1 MNKRE
6 TLDRLNRLLLV
17 VEGLPDLVDVVSI
30 QVAGYQH
37 KNGTTV
43 HVLTTD
49 QIQFTRR
56 ERFSLKDIRESVE
69 IAGVEVFQL
78 IDAPVPE
85 GM

>member
-6 TLDRLNRLLLV
+6 TLDKLNRLLLV
-17 VEGLPDLVDVVSI
+17 VEGLPDLVDVVSV
-30 QVAGYQH
+30 QVAGYQY

-43 HVLTTD
+43 HVLATD
-49 QIQFTRR
+49 QIQFTKRHR
-56 ERFSLKDIRESVE
+56 YSLKDIRESVN